1 MLRRAARVPAAL
13 LALWVL
19 PVSPLLAHGGHEHK
33 VMGTVSIIR
42 DIRLEVKETDGKT
55 STFTLNEKTRILRGS
70 TVVAPSDIK
79 SGDRVVV
86 TTEETKDKSGKAA
99 VMVKEVR
106 LGTAADAST
115 RK

>member
-1 MLRRAARVPAAL
+1 MLRRAARVLTVL
-13 LALWVL
+13 LALSVL
-19 PVSPLLAHGGHEHK
+19 PVAPLLAHGGHEHK
-33 VMGTVSIIR
+33 VMGTVSMIR
-42 DIRLEVKETDGKT
+42 DTHLEVKETDGKT
-55 STFTLNEKTRILRGS
+55 STFTLDEKTRVLRGS
-70 TVVAPSDIK
+70 TVVARADIK